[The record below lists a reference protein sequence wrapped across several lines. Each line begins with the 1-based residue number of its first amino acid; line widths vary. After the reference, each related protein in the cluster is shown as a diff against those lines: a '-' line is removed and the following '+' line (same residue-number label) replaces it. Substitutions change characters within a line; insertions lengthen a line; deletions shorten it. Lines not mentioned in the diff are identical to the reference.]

1 MPRAAFT
8 TLLVGWKAVLG
19 VITAPSFVQVTL
31 VACPPVEVQVRVLDC
46 PSNVNPVMLGVP
58 IRTQGFMCFHATSP
72 HFLLQKAERFCMFPV
87 F

>member
-1 MPRAAFT
+1 MPRAVFT
-8 TLLVGWKAVLG
+8 ALLVDWKAVLG

-31 VACPPVEVQVRVLDC
+31 VAGPPVEVQVRVLDC

-58 IRTQGFMCFHATSP
+58 IIQRTMCLYATSP
-72 HFLLQKAERFCMFPV
+72 HFSLQKAERFILFPV

>member
-8 TLLVGWKAVLG
+8 ALLVGWKAVLG

-58 IRTQGFMCFHATSP
+58 IIQRTMCFHATSP
-72 HFLLQKAERFCMFPV
+72 HFSLQKAERFSVFPV